1 MVSCVIIAT
10 MFQYAND
17 TSGWK
22 DDWQFEY
29 RFGAFYIFPP
39 NGVIEP
45 VDALR
50 QTYDLRSASGC
61 QAHISLSES
70 LAAPLSD
77 EQLEEI
83 RTALSAVQ
91 PFEIR
96 YGSLRSSPPYPGIC
110 YSITPEDNF
119 RALRSALHSTSAFVG
134 VPLKHE
140 HIAPHMTIAEFISL
154 ERTNELLQELSG
166 KVPEGTFRCDSIEY
180 AIPNNQFYF
189 ERVLTI
195 PLKG

>member
-1 MVSCVIIAT
+1 

-22 DDWQFEY
+22 DDWQFGY

-39 NGVIEP
+39 TGVIEP

-50 QTYDLRSASGC
+50 QTYDPKSASGC

-70 LAAPLSD
+70 LPAPLSD
-77 EQLEEI
+77 EQLEQI
-83 RTALSAVQ
+83 HTALSAVQ
-91 PFEIR
+91 PFDIR
-96 YGSLRSSPPYPGIC
+96 YGPLRSFPPYPGVC

-134 VPLKHE
+134 VPLKRE
-140 HIAPHMTIAEFISL
+140 HIAPHMTIAEFL
-154 ERTNELLQELSG
+154 TLQQTNELLEELSG

-180 AIPNNQFYF
+180 AIPNDQFYF
-189 ERVLTI
+189 ERVLTV